1 MATVLTRAAEQVPKP
16 RVSIANSGA
25 GWRPRNPGRVAAGV
39 LVVALSMLV
48 ALIAFRTAGHRV
60 AVLVVARDVPAGA
73 QITDRDL
80 SVINVATDGSLQT
93 IPATG
98 RSLAVGEYAKVR
110 LLQGSLLVN
119 GALQGRPLVDP
130 NAAVLAIQV
139 APGALP
145 IGLREQSRV
154 WLVLSPTSGVATAI
168 VPATV
173 VSLPDDLATGAVSLS
188 IQVGF
193 ADAPRV
199 ATAEKVAVLL
209 IDPRTTA
216 APPDLTAAQST
227 P

>member
-1 MATVLTRAAEQVPKP
+1 MATVLTRPAERAPKP
-16 RVSIANSGA
+16 RVSIVNAGA

-80 SVINVATDGSLQT
+80 SVVNVATDGSLQT
-93 IPATG
+93 ISANG
-98 RSLAVGEYAKVR
+98 RSVAVGEYAKVR
-110 LLQGSLLVN
+110 LLQGSLLVD
-119 GALQGRPLVDP
+119 GALQPRPLVDS

-154 WLVLSPTSGVATAI
+154 WLVLSPTSGAATAI

-188 IQVGF
+188 IQVSF

-199 ATAEKVAVLL
+199 ATAAKVTVLL